1 MVVTSSRRCEPTAVP
16 IRSRADRG
24 AELHPKIL
32 FLIDEMSSITA
43 GGTERQ
49 LLQQVEI
56 ARKSGLS
63 PTVCV
68 LRGTEWLTGKIA
80 GCHVKHFE
88 IERICSL
95 DGLVKLKELVRWMR
109 GERFQIL
116 QTFFSESNL
125 IGPWIGRLAAIPVVL
140 GTRRN
145 LNHATN
151 DGMNSFGIRLQAVSN
166 MLVDRIIANS
176 EAVLERVAESELGS
190 RRKLCVVYNGID
202 LSQMQ
207 LRAGEGAKLRRQFG
221 LQEHHVLVGNIS
233 GLRRIKGVD
242 IFVKAAALASRKHP
256 QLRFVLVGDGELRE
270 EIEQLVEEN
279 RLRDVFV
286 MAGAADDVS
295 PFLAAM
301 DVAVLSSMAEGF
313 SNSLLEYMAAELPI
327 IATDVG
333 GNREALG
340 GSGILIE
347 AGRPAALASAIS
359 SLVDGSVRKACSAGA
374 YRAVQRFDVK
384 VAEARMR
391 ELYWSHLGNLPGP
404 YGSIRWPSVQ
414 TDSHVAALSVAGA
427 PENKDT
433 RRDCE
438 GTADQIPVSNV
449 Q

>member
-1 MVVTSSRRCEPTAVP
+1 MDGMSSQSCEPTAAP
-16 IRSRADRG
+16 IHSQADRG

-56 ARKSGLS
+56 AKKSDLS

-68 LRGTEWLTGKIA
+68 LRGTEWLTGRIA
-80 GCHVKHFE
+80 GCEVKHFE

-95 DGLVKLKELVRWMR
+95 DGLVKLRELVRWMR
-109 GERFQIL
+109 GERFHIL

-151 DGMNSFGIRLQAVSN
+151 DGLNSFGIRLQAVSN

-176 EAVLERVAESELGS
+176 EAVLERVAESEMGS

-202 LSQMQ
+202 LSQMRI
-207 LRAGEGAKLRRQFG
+207 RAGDGVKLRRQLG
-221 LQEHHVLVGNIS
+221 LKEHHVLVGNIS

-242 IFVKAAALASRKHP
+242 IFVKAAAVASREHP

-270 EIEQLVEEN
+270 EIEQLVEEYC
-279 RLRDVFV
+279 LREVFI

-313 SNSLLEYMAAELPI
+313 SNSLLEYMAAELPT

-347 AGRPAALASAIS
+347 AGKPGALASAIG
-359 SLVDGSVRKACSAGA
+359 SLVDGSVRKACSSGA

-384 VAEARMR
+384 IAEARMR
-391 ELYWSHLGNLPGP
+391 ELYWSHLRNIPGP
-404 YGSIRWPSVQ
+404 YGLTSWQNVQ
-414 TDSHVAALSVAGA
+414 TDSHREALSIAET
-427 PENKDT
+427 PEGKNMH
-433 RRDCE
+433 RDC
-438 GTADQIPVSNV
+438 GGSADQIPVSNV